1 VRFELNNLLER
12 VLKITTKTYRPIVDE
27 HVRWRLFSGHRG
39 HVREQVMLP
48 EPSANLRVVPGREY
62 DDVETTLGQRAQELM
77 GACTRCV
84 PVIGVLPPGV
94 GVKHAIKIHADNGP
108 LRVFEINFPG
118 LPSHP
123 VHTTISRFTSRLR
136 MTTTDHRKAAEDRL
150 QAFIA
155 QIEAL
160 PESAPREAFLRECA
174 ALGIAIRAF
183 HMEAIR
189 FRMFNV
195 DRLIARGG
203 VVVSDAARAAFSDVR
218 TELEAAGFHTRS
230 HQAPS

>member
-1 VRFELNNLLER
+1 MPR
-12 VLKITTKTYRPIVDE
+12 
-27 HVRWRLFSGHRG
+27 
-39 HVREQVMLP
+39 RE
-48 EPSANLRVVPGREY
+48 N
-62 DDVETTLGQRAQELM
+62 DDVETTFGERAQELL
-77 GACTRCV
+77 GAGTRCV
-84 PVIGVLPPGV
+84 PVVGVLPPGV
-94 GVKHAIKIHADNGP
+94 GVEYAIQIHADNWP
-108 LRVFEINFPG
+108 LRIFEINFPG

-123 VHTTISRFTSRLR
+123 VQTTISGFTSRPR
-136 MTTTDHRKAAEDRL
+136 MTTTDHRKAAEDHL

-155 QIEAL
+155 EIEAL

-195 DRLIARGG
+195 DRLIARGSLA
-203 VVVSDAARAAFSDVR
+203 VSDAARTAFSDVR